1 MAEALFRQIA
11 ESLRAAILSGELTSG
26 TQLPSENELKDR
38 YGTTR
43 VTVRKAIALLKA
55 DGLLVSHQS
64 KGVFVR
70 PRPAVQML
78 TTGAN
83 FRLRRAT
90 GAPNYSAEAAAQG
103 RTAVQQLLGVDQM
116 VSAAPEVAERFQ
128 VPDGTPMV
136 VRRLLYVVDGEPMQL
151 VDSYYLASRFAGAAV
166 AEPKRVKG
174 GVSALIEDPEGP
186 IQQRIVQFVENLEMR
201 MPTPQEAVVLA
212 IPPGVPLAR
221 VFRTM
226 HVASGEIVEVLDSR
240 VAPAENP
247 SVQLRDL

>member
-1 MAEALFRQIA
+1 MPMTEALFRQIA
-11 ESLRAAILSGELTSG
+11 DALRAAILSGELTSG

-55 DGLLVSHQS
+55 DGLLVSHQG

-103 RTAVQQLLGVDQM
+103 R
-116 VSAAPEVAERFQ
+116 R
-128 VPDGTPMV
+128 
-136 VRRLLYVVDGEPMQL
+136 
-151 VDSYYLASRFAGAAV
+151 
-166 AEPKRVKG
+166 
-174 GVSALIEDPEGP
+174 
-186 IQQRIVQFVENLEMR
+186 
-201 MPTPQEAVVLA
+201 EA
-212 IPPGVPLAR
+212 
-221 VFRTM
+221 F
-226 HVASGEIVEVLDSR
+226 S
-240 VAPAENP
+240 
-247 SVQLRDL
+247 